1 MTKTNSK
8 TNKEAAGSKF
18 SNLSHNKVA
27 AGLNKKKEYKM
38 NSNDDIF
45 EHSMNTQEKELKYS
59 IDYEDGFAKY
69 GTRAD
74 FAAYQEWRALQ
85 KKNKRNKKNRR
96 ME

>member
-1 MTKTNSK
+1 MSKNNTKVSVAK
-8 TNKEAAGSKF
+8 AKF

-45 EHSMNTQEKELKYS
+45 EHSMINTQEKELKYS